1 LLCIFAILLIKPR
14 NHIFAILQ
22 LLPRLSSIMANKE
35 KEAPPL
41 PPLLALLLAPSE
53 EGVPGFRRS
62 SVFNFMGL
70 RERGAA
76 ANTCRGLSEL
86 VQHCRCGARSSSSS
100 SSSPSPST
108 VTDDGASS
116 SNNNSSNNNGSNS
129 LLDVWSSLDF
139 TGCRDAAATVRAAL
153 RRPTV
158 AGSVKHLSFEFC
170 KEIEDEDLAVLEG
183 LALASLNLNALHK
196 VSGDGV
202 VAAARG
208 SSATLRGLSL
218 YWHHALPNAAVVDV
232 AKACARLETLNLSG
246 CQRLEDGGV
255 RALARH
261 CRGLTDLNLTR
272 CPLLSGAALH
282 FLGPRLTSLR
292 RLNLYANAQIA
303 PDSAAAAAAAKQQQQ
318 QQQQQQQPSSGSG
331 SAAGGD
337 TVAET
342 SGYAALAQLTQ
353 LEFLDMCGASKAPPG
368 DIATIAAGCRRL
380 QQWNLSWCIR
390 LNDEAVTAIAQHCRR
405 LEWLS
410 LFGIVNIT
418 DVSVDELAKPGR
430 CGRVLLAVDVHG
442 CCNIK
447 RQKFD
452 DLKELFPKLNCFTLH
467 S

>member
-1 LLCIFAILLIKPR
+1 
-14 NHIFAILQ
+14 
-22 LLPRLSSIMANKE
+22 MANKE

-318 QQQQQQQPSSGSG
+318 QQQQQQPSSGSG
-331 SAAGGD
+331 SADDA
-337 TVAET
+337 VAET
-342 SGYAALAQLTQ
+342 SGYAALAQLSQ

-368 DIATIAAGCRRL
+368 DIAAIAAGCRRL

>member
-1 LLCIFAILLIKPR
+1 
-14 NHIFAILQ
+14 
-22 LLPRLSSIMANKE
+22 MANKE

-183 LALASLNLNALHK
+183 LAR
-196 VSGDGV
+196 
-202 VAAARG
+202 AA
-208 SSATLRGLSL
+208 
-218 YWHHALPNAAVVDV
+218 N
-232 AKACARLETLNLSG
+232 
-246 CQRLEDGGV
+246 
-255 RALARH
+255 
-261 CRGLTDLNLTR
+261 
-272 CPLLSGAALH
+272 
-282 FLGPRLTSLR
+282 
-292 RLNLYANAQIA
+292 
-303 PDSAAAAAAAKQQQQ
+303 
-318 QQQQQQQPSSGSG
+318 
-331 SAAGGD
+331 
-337 TVAET
+337 
-342 SGYAALAQLTQ
+342 
-353 LEFLDMCGASKAPPG
+353 
-368 DIATIAAGCRRL
+368 
-380 QQWNLSWCIR
+380 
-390 LNDEAVTAIAQHCRR
+390 
-405 LEWLS
+405 
-410 LFGIVNIT
+410 
-418 DVSVDELAKPGR
+418 
-430 CGRVLLAVDVHG
+430 
-442 CCNIK
+442 
-447 RQKFD
+447 
-452 DLKELFPKLNCFTLH
+452 
-467 S
+467 

>member
-1 LLCIFAILLIKPR
+1 
-14 NHIFAILQ
+14 
-22 LLPRLSSIMANKE
+22 MANKE

-318 QQQQQQQPSSGSG
+318 QQQQHQQQPSSGSG

>member
-1 LLCIFAILLIKPR
+1 
-14 NHIFAILQ
+14 
-22 LLPRLSSIMANKE
+22 MANKE

-303 PDSAAAAAAAKQQQQ
+303 PDSVSAAAAAAAKQQQQ
-318 QQQQQQQPSSGSG
+318 QQQQPSSGSG
-331 SAAGGD
+331 SADDA
-337 TVAET
+337 VAET

-430 CGRVLLAVDVHG
+430 CGRVLHAVDVHG